1 MRPEGVGAK
10 RPTTASELVVESWV
24 SIRCMVAF
32 CRLRAPTPPK
42 DYNQVLL
49 SPSATPPNRRRPATK
64 GTTMGTASEPY
75 TEGFVLGTPGLVCR
89 WRLAGGHVVAQG
101 RHLRALAARRVN
113 GERITPEMLAWVRQ
127 HLEWTLEPGAS
138 GNPEGVLMIIVDDK
152 GQAAMSV
159 GPYEPLSSLTL
170 PDIFFR
176 ANSAREEASKTGVAP
191 ETMWFVSNDHLI
203 CDIAVGSAASGTTS
217 LIEDLARTVGMTV
230 ERRSGAS
237 DAAQR
242 GLLDFQE
249 AFLVSDEHGVV
260 PAEGHGGAR
269 SARFKESYEKLCA
282 SKRER

>member
-1 MRPEGVGAK
+1 
-10 RPTTASELVVESWV
+10 
-24 SIRCMVAF
+24 
-32 CRLRAPTPPK
+32 
-42 DYNQVLL
+42 
-49 SPSATPPNRRRPATK
+49 
-64 GTTMGTASEPY
+64 MGTASEPY